1 MTSPQAS
8 APQPPADRAPSARP
22 PRPHPRAEPGSE
34 RGHAPAPTADHAPT
48 AEGDSAARVACGA
61 EIRLH
66 LVTGPGTEI
75 PFPARLTYTQA
86 DPYAVRLQCRT
97 GPAAT
102 VTWVLS
108 RDTLRHGLDRP
119 SGLGDVRIRPAPSSG
134 PGAHGQESVLI
145 TLGSGRDAAL
155 LRGETAQ
162 LQRFLELSAAVV
174 PPGTEH
180 RHLDIDALISRLRS
194 EP

>member
-1 MTSPQAS
+1 MAQPGAGPDHTAAGS
-8 APQPPADRAPSARP
+8 AP
-22 PRPHPRAEPGSE
+22 GSSQDD
-34 RGHAPAPTADHAPT
+34 PCAPTAPAAP
-48 AEGDSAARVACGA
+48 AASASPAARVACGA

-66 LVTGPGTEI
+66 LVAGPDSEI

-86 DPYAVRLQCRT
+86 DPYAVRLHCRT

-108 RDTLRHGLDRP
+108 RETLHHGLDRP
-119 SGLGDVRIRPAPSSG
+119 SGVGDVHIQPAPG
-134 PGAHGQESVLI
+134 PGPDGQESVLI

-155 LRGETAQ
+155 LRGVTAQ
-162 LQRFLELSAAVV
+162 LRHFLELSAAVV
-174 PPGTEH
+174 PLGAEH
-180 RHLDIDALISRLRS
+180 QHLDIDALISRLRH